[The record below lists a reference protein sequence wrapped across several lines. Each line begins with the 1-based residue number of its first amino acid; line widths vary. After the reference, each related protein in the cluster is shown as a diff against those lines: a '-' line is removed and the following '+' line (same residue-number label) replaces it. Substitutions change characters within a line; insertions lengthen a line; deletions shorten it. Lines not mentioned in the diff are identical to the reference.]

1 MGREL
6 PPVPAQRRFRRARRF
21 IRRPYRRGRRWFRQ
35 TPTRSVVGTLI
46 VVVVAVAF
54 LVLVAMWLL
63 G

>member
-1 MGREL
+1 VSI
-6 PPVPAQRRFRRARRF
+6 PPPFPARRRFRRARRF

-46 VVVVAVAF
+46 VVVVAVVF

-63 G
+63 R